1 MNLSKTAK
9 RFLSSTMAIALAGG
23 SVLAFRNSALAG
35 SAQTDTVSFT
45 GDVALECAVVAAPTE
60 ATYTA
65 GDNSSNNSDTAGEN
79 RTVSLMAETTVQY
92 DCNSDTVQVTSA
104 NAGENY
110 TAPSNATDL
119 TATHNFDY
127 AVWET
132 SDGTASYS
140 GSPQP
145 AASLPATLAASAPTD
160 PNGDVSVKIKSEWTA
175 DAGAEELFATTY
187 TATVDVTVTAQ

>member
-35 SAQTDTVSFT
+35 AGQTNTVNFT
-45 GDVALECAVVAAPTE
+45 GNVALECAVIAAPKQ
-60 ATYTA
+60 ATYTPS
-65 GDNSSNNSDTAGEN
+65 DNSANNTGTAGEN
-79 RTVSLMAETTVQY
+79 RTISLMAETTVEY
-92 DCNSDTVQVTSA
+92 DCNSDTVAVTSA
-104 NAGENY
+104 NANENY
-110 TAPSNATDL
+110 TAPSNATNL

-127 AVWET
+127 AVWKT
-132 SDGTASYS
+132 SGGTAAYS

-145 AASLPATLAASAPTD
+145 AATLPSTLAASEPTD
-160 PNGDVSVKIKSEWTA
+160 PSGDVSVKIKSEWTA
-175 DAGAEELFATTY
+175 AGEELFATTY